1 MLTPCDAKASSK
13 DQAELTIA
21 QDCTVNVG
29 LDSRVENVPA
39 WMSDFTKTNSVIKTT
54 NDVTFELY
62 AKPVKAGEVV
72 KLGSNGQSA
81 SCMNY
86 IVIASEKD
94 ISSVRGD
101 INADGRLDAADLVLL
116 NKWLLAAPNT
126 QLPDWKAGDLC
137 GDDRLDVFDLVLMRR
152 ELIER

>member
-1 MLTPCDAKASSK
+1 M
-13 DQAELTIA
+13 
-21 QDCTVNVG
+21 
-29 LDSRVENVPA
+29 
-39 WMSDFTKTNSVIKTT
+39 KTNSVIKTT

-101 INADGRLDAADLVLL
+101 INADGRLDVADLVLL
-116 NKWLLAAPNT
+116 NKWLLGVPDT

-137 GDDRLDVFDLVLMRR
+137 DDGRLDVFDLVLMRR